1 MPRCLKCNDKF
12 VKKHKNQMGKFSYCL
27 NRDDCITEFW
37 QKVRDKRIAVDTK
50 ERKANLETV
59 QELMKKAQK
68 VFNEFIRLRDK
79 GLDCISCCKPCKKEN
94 AGHYFSSGGH
104 KNVTFNE
111 DNVHLQCEYC
121 NTFLHGNLINYQ
133 VEIEKRIG
141 GERLLKLHEEAHKD
155 YKPTREELRQLMKH
169 YKEKISELKKND

>member
-1 MPRCLKCNDKF
+1 MPRCKNCKDKF
-12 VKKHKNQMGKFSYCL
+12 DPSHFLQKFCFKPECKKVW
-27 NRDDCITEFW
+27 IETEKAKQW
-37 QKVRDKRIAVDTK
+37 IEEKK

-79 GLDCISCCKPCKKEN
+79 KEDCISCGKPNGAEQ

-104 KNVTFNE
+104 KNVTFNL
-111 DNVHLQCEYC
+111 DNVFGQCIAC
-121 NTFLHGNLINYQ
+121 NMHKHGNLIAYQ
-133 VEIEKRIG
+133 IGIEKRIG

-155 YKPTREELRQLMKH
+155 YKPTREELRQLIKY
-169 YKEKISELKKND
+169 YKEKISKLKKNS